1 MIRKATE
8 NDIPRVEAGYLEHLR
23 HEQTRTAYTVW
34 KEGVYPTKQ
43 TALDALAEGSL
54 YVMDDPEGTGAD
66 CVPSIASVIA
76 DQKQPAA
83 YADIDW
89 SCPAEPEDVL
99 VIHLLCVPP
108 SLAGHG
114 IGSSIVRFLIEEAR
128 AQGYK
133 TVRLDTGGQNIPAAS
148 LYRKLG
154 FRLAGTGGFAVG
166 GVISHANH
174 LFFEYPLQER
184 G

>member
-8 NDIPRVEAGYLEHLR
+8 HDIPRVEAGYLEHLR
-23 HEQTRTAYTVW
+23 HEQTHTAYTVW

-54 YVMDDPEGTGAD
+54 YVMEGPD
-66 CVPSIASVIA
+66 EVLASVIA

-89 SCPAEPEDVL
+89 SCPADPEDVL

-114 IGSSIVRFLIEEAR
+114 VGSSIVRFLIEEAR
-128 AQGYK
+128 AKGYK
-133 TVRLDTGGQNIPAAS
+133 TVRLDTGGQNVPAAS

-154 FRLAGTGGFAVG
+154 FRLAGTGNFAVG
-166 GVISHANH
+166 GKISHANH
-174 LFFEYPLQER
+174 LFFEYVL
-184 G
+184 

>member
-23 HEQTRTAYTVW
+23 HEQTHTAYTVW

-54 YVMDDPEGTGAD
+54 YVMEGPGE
-66 CVPSIASVIA
+66 VLASVIA
-76 DQKQPAA
+76 DRKQPAA
-83 YADIDW
+83 YADIEW
-89 SCPAEPEDVL
+89 SCPADPEDVL

-108 SLAGHG
+108 SLAGRG
-114 IGSSIVRFLIEEAR
+114 AGSRIVRFLIEEAR

-174 LFFEYPLQER
+174 LFFEYPL
-184 G
+184 